1 MNEKYSVLVLEGDF
15 KEYIENPEMQALRFN
30 GLTLDRASVLMQLA
44 LDCGFQVIIRIQKA
58 GDPA

>member
-1 MNEKYSVLVLEGDF
+1 MSDRYSVLVIEGDF
-15 KEYIENPEMQALRFN
+15 KEYLENPEMQALRFN

-44 LDCGFQVIIRIQKA
+44 LGCGYQVIIRIQKA